1 MPKNNGIKEAAS
13 EYLKGSIDEVRI
25 YERALSAQ
33 EITDLYTQQ

>member
-1 MPKNNGIKEAAS
+1 MKEAAS